1 MTVTKTWLIINEK
14 LFKPLAES
22 VLMPLGLTATV
33 SATDTAFVFFLK
45 KNHGYGTTAFI
56 ISNEEVED
64 IMKQVK
70 SLKEFGLIRKHISGQ
85 RCYLNW

>member
-1 MTVTKTWLIINEK
+1 MKNV
-14 LFKPLAES
+14 FKPLAES

-33 SATDTAFVFFLK
+33 SATDAAFVLKKKKKK

-64 IMKQVK
+64 IMK
-70 SLKEFGLIRKHISGQ
+70 
-85 RCYLNW
+85 

>member
-1 MTVTKTWLIINEK
+1 MKNV
-14 LFKPLAES
+14 FKPLAES

-33 SATDTAFVFFLK
+33 SATDAAFVKKKK

-64 IMKQVK
+64 IMK
-70 SLKEFGLIRKHISGQ
+70 
-85 RCYLNW
+85 